1 MAFEIKYIYQLVD
14 NISPKVQKIKR
25 NIDASARGVKAAA
38 AKMGRAF
45 EVAGRKLDKFGKKAR
60 DVGKG
65 LFLKTTLP
73 LGLLARSFV
82 NSASD
87 YQESLNKVDVA
98 FGNSAEQVK
107 KFATA
112 AGQKFGIDRG
122 SALDMAAMFG
132 DMGTGMGLA
141 QNKAAGMATSLVGL
155 AGDLASFKNI
165 GVDQA
170 QTALAGIFTGET
182 ESLKRLGIVMTET
195 NLQQFALSKGIKTK
209 VKNMQQAEKVLLR
222 YNFIVAKSKNSIGD
236 FARTSEGYAN
246 QQRILASRWKDLSI
260 ILGVTLLP
268 YATKLV
274 NKLIQLVE
282 WFTNLSPRVQKI
294 ILIVSGLVA
303 ILSPL
308 LIMIGMVSSGIAALV
323 PIFMMVGKAALFF
336 VKGIRAITVAMA
348 ANPVGA
354 FIMALIAII
363 YYWDEIVA
371 IAQKAIDFF
380 KQITFDDLIT
390 AAKAIL
396 EVFTKIFDKI
406 KSFTT
411 GIGKAILPDSWF
423 GDDSASPINKA
434 STNKINQNQTML
446 KAGGELNVNLNG
458 FPNGSNANMT
468 PVNNS
473 FMDYNTGFNRVY
485 QGS

>member
-1 MAFEIKYIYQLVD
+1 MAFEIKYIYELVD
-14 NISPKVQKIKR
+14 KISPKVEKIKR
-25 NIDASARGVKAAA
+25 NVDASARGVKSAA

-45 EVAGRKLDKFGKKAR
+45 EDAGKKLDRFGKKAR

-98 FGNSAEQVK
+98 FGNSAQKVK
-107 KFATA
+107 DFAVV

-141 QNKAAGMATSLVGL
+141 QNEAAKMSTSLVGL

-165 GVDQA
+165 AVDQA

-195 NLQQFALSKGIKTK
+195 NLQQFALTQGIKTK
-209 VKNMQQAEKVLLR
+209 VKNMKQAEKVLLR
-222 YNFIVAKSKNSIGD
+222 YNYIVAMSKNSLGD

-260 ILGVTLLP
+260 ILGTTLLP

-274 NKLIQLVE
+274 NVLIKIVE
-282 WFTNLSPRVQKI
+282 WFSNLSPRVQKI
-294 ILIVSGLVA
+294 ILIVGGLVA
-303 ILSPL
+303 VLSPL
-308 LIMIGMVSSGIAALV
+308 LIVIGMVSSGIAALIPV
-323 PIFMMVGKAALFF
+323 FIALASPVGLIVLAIAGLTAGFIYFFDEIKMIYDF
-336 VKGIRAITVAMA
+336 VK
-348 ANPVGA
+348 NK
-354 FIMALIAII
+354 LIG
-363 YYWDEIVA
+363 
-371 IAQKAIDFF
+371 
-380 KQITFDDLIT
+380 
-390 AAKAIL
+390 
-396 EVFTKIFDKI
+396 IFDKLANI
-406 KSFTT
+406 GNKVKSALGFGSVEANIAT
-411 GIGKAILPDSWF
+411 GDMENAINTLTK
-423 GDDSASPINKA
+423 PINLMPQQ
-434 STNKINQNQTML
+434 SIINQNQSL
-446 KAGGELNVNLNG
+446 RAGGEMNINLNG
-458 FPNGSNANMT
+458 FPKGSSANMS
-468 PVNNS
+468 PAPDN
-473 FMDYNTGFNRVY
+473 FMNFNTGFNRVY